1 MGVGLVEGYCFGVVE
16 GADLAVRGGDGVVW
30 GRGVRRGRGRGGHG
44 AVWFGRGWRGKRRGK
59 MMMMMFAMVDL
70 YWHGN

>member
-16 GADLAVRGGDGVVW
+16 GADLAVRGGDGV
-30 GRGVRRGRGRGGHG
+30 RRGKGVLWGRGGHG
-44 AVWFGRGWRGKRRGK
+44 AVWFGRGWGWRGKRRGK
-59 MMMMMFAMVDL
+59 MTMMFAMVDL